1 MSQSVARATST
12 ADRTLFDLLRSCRMG
27 EAGAIVGGHI
37 DRNEL
42 RHDLYVPTREDQK
55 LTDFFV
61 DEYAEDGRLLVITG
75 SAGDGKSALLS
86 RAFKQA
92 QAKGHPLNE
101 SDICMDATASDS
113 KHETY
118 DAALKRFLDRVEER
132 RMSRHGS
139 RSGIAINFG
148 LAIDFFD
155 RQGHAEEFPE
165 IWAGIDEVRTEREH
179 TDSNANIEVLN
190 LGHRKLYETAPD
202 RLGEGLLENIVEK
215 FAFDDPQSP
224 FHDAFRQEQDCCPNP
239 EDCPL
244 HFNAAQFAKPVVR
257 EQVTRLIAASGIIET
272 AYLNPRSILD
282 KISSMILPPSL
293 QRVDEASDCPVGA
306 TVGSKSFSPE
316 VLLWNS
322 VFETLSSNGE
332 EGVGHIDPAAHSSV
346 SLDQELLGWGA
357 DRDRIRELLGET
369 PLLKT
374 SDVATKIRTAL
385 RRVYLLDEPVVG
397 GSIQT
402 KLETDTFRHFLGALT
417 YLNQSDTEKSEP
429 GVSSSHSTE
438 VLNTVIASLQG
449 WSGSV
454 KESDYIEF
462 VDGVKSTDYRF
473 LSKWTQPTP
482 NQDESVRQTREE
494 TTPGQMWIVLEPEG
508 TDVTVPVP
516 VTFELYQLMGQI
528 QMGYNPNALDMERSE
543 GMRLIQSRLSEFTN
557 KHELVRVVNKLDE
570 ELFRVQ
576 EAGFDDIEIVS
587 GDHR

>member
-1 MSQSVARATST
+1 MSRSVARATST
-12 ADRTLFDLLRSCRMG
+12 ADRTLFDLLRSCQMG

-42 RHDLYVPTREDQK
+42 RKDLYVPTREDEA

-92 QAKGHPLNE
+92 QTEGHSLNE

-118 DAALKRFLDRVEER
+118 DAALKRFLDRAEER
-132 RMSRHGS
+132 RVSGRGS
-139 RSGIAINFG
+139 RSGIAINLG

-155 RQGHAEEFPE
+155 RQGYAEEFSE
-165 IWAGIDEVRTEREH
+165 IWAGIDQVRTKREY
-179 TDSNANIEVLN
+179 TDSESNINVLN
-190 LGHRKLYETAPD
+190 LGHRKLYETAPGH
-202 RLGEGLLENIVEK
+202 LGEGLLKNIVEK
-215 FAFDDPQSP
+215 FAFEDPQSP
-224 FHDAFRQEQDCCPNP
+224 FHDAFSREQDRCPNP

-244 HFNAAQFAKPVVR
+244 HFNAAQFAKPIVR

-282 KISSMILPPSL
+282 MISSMILPSSL
-293 QRVDEASDCPVGA
+293 QRIDEAGDCPVGA
-306 TVGSKSFSPE
+306 AIDSRKFPPE
-316 VLLWNS
+316 VVLWNS
-322 VFETLSSNGE
+322 VFDTLSPSGE
-332 EGVGHIDPAAHSSV
+332 ESAGHIDPAAHSSV

-357 DRDRIRELLGET
+357 DRARLKELLGET
-369 PLLKT
+369 PLMET
-374 SDVATKIRTAL
+374 ADVATKIRTAL
-385 RRVYLLDEPVVG
+385 RRVYLLDESVVS

-402 KLETDTFRHFLGALT
+402 KLETDMFQEFIGALT
-417 YLNQSDTEKSEP
+417 YLNQTDADDSETS
-429 GVSSSHSTE
+429 VSSSHSRE
-438 VLNTVIASLQG
+438 LLDTVITSLQG
-449 WSGSV
+449 WSGSIN
-454 KESDYIEF
+454 ESDYIEF

-482 NQDESVRQTREE
+482 DQDESVRRTTEE

-528 QMGYNPNALDMERSE
+528 RMGYNPNALDMEQSE

-570 ELFRVQ
+570 ELFRVR

-587 GDHR
+587 GDH